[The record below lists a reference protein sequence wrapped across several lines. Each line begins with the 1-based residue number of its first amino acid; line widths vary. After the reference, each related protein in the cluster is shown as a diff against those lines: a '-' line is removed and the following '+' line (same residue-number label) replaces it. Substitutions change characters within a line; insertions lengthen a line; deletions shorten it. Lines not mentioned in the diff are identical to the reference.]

1 MKEETKRRGR
11 LVLRPLVNLLVAG
24 RVAPN
29 TVTIAAVPLSI
40 GAAVLIGVGQFI
52 WGGVL
57 VALVGLCDT
66 LDGEVSRLSGRGTR
80 GGAFLDSV
88 VDRFS
93 EAVVFAGLFW
103 YYRTST
109 SWYGLLVIAAAILSL
124 LVSYVRAR
132 AEGAGFECKVGWF
145 ERPIRVM
152 VLLAGLFILGRTW
165 APVAIGLIAFGSLVT
180 VIHRLV
186 HVLAQ
191 EKETGRIS

>member
-191 EKETGRIS
+191 AKETGRIS